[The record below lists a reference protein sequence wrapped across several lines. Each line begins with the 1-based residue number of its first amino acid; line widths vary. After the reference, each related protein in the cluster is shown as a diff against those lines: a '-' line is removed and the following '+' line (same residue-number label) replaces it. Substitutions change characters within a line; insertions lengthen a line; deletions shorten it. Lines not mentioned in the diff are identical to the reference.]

1 MSSVRLPENLR
12 EQLKI
17 PLGDL
22 LPDAETSKENIL
34 ENITSNSFIITVGD
48 ATTEK
53 LVNFGITPSL
63 QIVDGQEKRAK
74 RTFSV
79 SVGIKTE
86 LSCENPAGEI
96 TAQSIDIIKQAMG
109 ANTPVRIT
117 VNGEEDLLVIPVC
130 IHAPENSV
138 VMYGQPNQGLVI
150 VKITQKVRDNTQK
163 ILDSMS

>member
-34 ENITSNSFIITVGD
+34 QNIRTNSFIITVGD

-53 LVNFGITPSL
+53 MANFGMMPSL
-63 QIVDGQEKRAK
+63 QIVDGQEKRTK
-74 RTFSV
+74 RTFPV
-79 SVGIKTE
+79 SVGINTE

-96 TAQSIDIIKQAMG
+96 TAQSIDVIKQAMG
-109 ANTPVRIT
+109 ANPPVRIT

-138 VMYGQPNQGLVI
+138 VLYGQPNQGLVI
-150 VKITQKVRDNTQK
+150 VKITQEVRNNTQK